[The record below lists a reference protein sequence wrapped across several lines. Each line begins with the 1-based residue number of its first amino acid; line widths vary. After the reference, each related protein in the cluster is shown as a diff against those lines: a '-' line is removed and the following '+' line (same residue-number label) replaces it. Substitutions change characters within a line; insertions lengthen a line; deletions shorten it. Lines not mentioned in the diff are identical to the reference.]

1 MERKVWTTASV
12 PERQRFDYWREA
24 VMAASFGVRV
34 EPEPGAGR
42 PFESR
47 IEAAGLA
54 GALYFD
60 MRSDLYGTVRGP
72 REIARKTWDTFTLH
86 CQAAEATSFGQGGR
100 EFVSRPGDLV
110 LGHSDRPF
118 AASGAG
124 RYDFRLWLLPR
135 AAVERH
141 LPAALRARW
150 LHLPGRAGAAALAS
164 AYLQALAAQLGTLD
178 PAGGEAEA
186 VLDNL
191 CRLLA
196 IACGGA
202 APGAIEGG
210 AGAVRAARLEEARRH
225 VERHLADPGLTPA
238 SAATALGISVRGLH
252 QLFEPT
258 GEGFAALVRRRRLE
272 EARAALEGPGGAGRT
287 VVDVAFAWGF
297 EDLATFH
304 RAFRRAF
311 GATPGELRAAAHEA
325 FVEGQVGLPKPC
337 EIPLAGVP
345 PKGVYLPSP
354 W

>member
-1 MERKVWTTASV
+1 MERKVWTTAGV
-12 PERQRFDYWREA
+12 PERERFDYWREA
-24 VMAASFGVRV
+24 VMAANFGIRV
-34 EPEPGAGR
+34 EPEPGAER

-47 IEAAGLA
+47 IEAASLA

-60 MRSDLYGTVRGP
+60 MRSDLYATVRGP
-72 REIARKTWDTFTLH
+72 REISRKAWDTYTLH
-86 CQAAEATSFGQGGR
+86 CPGAAMTSFGQGSR

-110 LGHSDRPF
+110 LGHTDRPF

-141 LPAALRARW
+141 LPAALRACW

-164 AYLQALAAQLGTLD
+164 AYLAALPAQLGALD
-178 PAGGEAEA
+178 PAAAEA

-202 APGAIEGG
+202 APGAVEGG
-210 AGAVRAARLEEARRH
+210 AGAVRAARLEAARRH
-225 VERHLADPGLTPA
+225 VERHLPDPGLTPV
-238 SAATALGISVRGLH
+238 SAAAALGVSVRALH
-252 QLFEPT
+252 QLFEPA

-311 GATPGELRAAAHEA
+311 GATPGELCQAAAA
-325 FVEGQVGLPKPC
+325 ATAAAAR
-337 EIPLAGVP
+337 AG
-345 PKGVYLPSP
+345 
-354 W
+354 